1 MTTFTVWKY
10 DDAGRA
16 DEAER
21 ILRDAAHEG
30 LVEIHDTAVVSWP
43 QGDARPT
50 THHGHEDT
58 KKGTGWGAL
67 WGFVFGLLFF
77 MPLIGAAAGAA
88 IGAASKSLNGL
99 GIKESDLDTLRAQ
112 ITQGT
117 SALFAVTEGADL
129 DRLGERVHGLGGSL
143 ILTNL
148 TDAEK
153 KNLLEVVD

>member
-10 DDAGRA
+10 DDATRA
-16 DEAER
+16 DEAEA
-21 ILRDAAHEG
+21 ILRQAAREG
-30 LVEIHDTAVVSWP
+30 LVEVHDTAVVSWP
-43 QGDARPT
+43 ADDVRPT

-67 WGFVFGLLFF
+67 WGFLFGLLFF
-77 MPLIGAAAGAA
+77 IPFIGAAAGAA
-88 IGAASKSLNGL
+88 IGAGSKALDGL
-99 GIKESDLDTLRAQ
+99 GIKEADLDKLRAQ

-129 DRLGERVHGLGGSL
+129 DQLGERVHGLGGTL

-148 TDAEK
+148 TEAERK
-153 KNLLEVVD
+153 SLLDVVD